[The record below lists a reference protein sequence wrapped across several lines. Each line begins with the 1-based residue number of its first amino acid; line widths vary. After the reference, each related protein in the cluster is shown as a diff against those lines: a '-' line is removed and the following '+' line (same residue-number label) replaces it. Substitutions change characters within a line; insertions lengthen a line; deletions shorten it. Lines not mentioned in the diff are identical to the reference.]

1 MSNEIL
7 VTKNSNDVNFWH
19 LCSLRGA
26 LRLEMTGMHR
36 RGVSALTVAKRSF
49 GLSRNATAQQAYDA
63 VQAEIDR
70 LLEEKH
76 Q

>member
-1 MSNEIL
+1 MSNEVL
-7 VTKNSNDVNFWH
+7 VAKNSNDVNFWH

-26 LRLEMTGMHR
+26 LRLEMTGMTR
-36 RGVSALTVAKRSF
+36 RGQSALSVAKQKF
-49 GLSRNATAQQAYDA
+49 GLKRNATAKQAFDA

>member
-7 VTKNSNDVNFWH
+7 IAKTPKDINFWH

-26 LRLEMTGMHR
+26 LRLEMTGMQR
-36 RGVSALTVAKRSF
+36 RGQSALSVVKQKF
-49 GLSRNATAQQAYDA
+49 GLKRNATAKQAFDA

>member
-1 MSNEIL
+1 MNDKIL
-7 VTKNSNDVNFWH
+7 VAKTPTEINFWH

-26 LRLEMTGMHR
+26 LRLESIGMTR
-36 RGVSALTVAKRSF
+36 RGASALSVAKRKF
-49 GLSRNATAQQAYDA
+49 GLKRNTTAKEAMA
-63 VQAEIDR
+63 VVQAEIDR